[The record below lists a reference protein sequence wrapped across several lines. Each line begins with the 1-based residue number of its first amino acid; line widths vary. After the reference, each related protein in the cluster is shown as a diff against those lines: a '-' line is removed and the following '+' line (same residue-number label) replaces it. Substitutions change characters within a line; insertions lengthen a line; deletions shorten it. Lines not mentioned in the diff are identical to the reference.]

1 MEPDRHLHESDL
13 RARLMNAFP
22 TDGAIEFLN
31 RMNRTAGR
39 RDDAAADATTHGK
52 ATQSI
57 FGPTD
62 LPEHFPWPRADG
74 SGTSA

>member
-1 MEPDRHLHESDL
+1 METDRNLHESDL

-39 RDDAAADATTHGK
+39 RDVNAATARNNATTCM
-52 ATQSI
+52 

-74 SGTSA
+74 SGTPA

>member
-1 MEPDRHLHESDL
+1 MDADHHLHESDPRVHL
-13 RARLMNAFP
+13 IDGFP

-31 RMNRTAGR
+31 RVNRAVGR
-39 RDDAAADATTHGK
+39 STDKTKDDASKPA
-52 ATQSI
+52 

-74 SGTSA
+74 